1 MDMHKHWGWLG
12 MALLALAFVACDEGS
27 DDDDDSALD
36 EEDGAMFVDEALQG
50 CVREHLGL
58 ESDHELVPGDVGALA
73 HLDCPD
79 DAIADLKGLEHFT
92 GLQTLTLW
100 ENDVTDITPLADLT
114 SLTWLQLG
122 HNDIRDLSPLAGL
135 TQLQR
140 LGLAVN
146 DVTDVS
152 PLAGL
157 DQLVWL
163 NLDRNDLLDN
173 TLGALCDLDALTWVT
188 VEHNYIDELDELD
201 CLGDA
206 DVFHDYQ
213 DDPEDRSSEANPL
226 SAIAPVNGNGAGTLV
241 PVATDDGRLSL
252 SWQMADQR
260 VDVIPEFAGE
270 LAVVEGAVFHHTASF
285 VREIGSLTASGWEL
299 CSGPHA
305 GVCDLAIGR
314 KVSGDSVL
322 ADARPVVTATLS
334 YAPAGGGDGRDAEYG
349 AVDEGMLDYVF
360 ASPNQFDAG
369 SCIFMATTGC
379 MEVLM
384 NQHTDLDAVDYMG
397 DTDLS
402 ERFLM
407 TAYNA
412 VPDARVD
419 YFLTDLIHSYNY
431 LGGSMLDRDYPFQ
444 AGYIEDTFNGVVE
457 SGPMDPDA
465 YFSAYYSWL
474 DLRPDG
480 WEDMMVETPRAAR
493 TVIFVDPDRDQNS
506 YWAVALGDDEIVE
519 QIKYELRTKRAPVMV
534 VYNHYLY
541 WHADIIVGYDDTVDT
556 NGCPMVEASLD
567 YFEQQGAT
575 SYVNAIEN
583 HIDDL
588 GGCTDQG
595 IFYVRD
601 SIYDGTDDE
610 PMYEYSVDHGYSQPY
625 SRRII
630 ERSYNWV
637 KFLGNHAYSIHRW

>member
-1 MDMHKHWGWLG
+1 MDIRHCWAWLG
-12 MALLALAFVACDEGS
+12 VALLALVFVACESDN

-36 EEDGAMFVDEALQG
+36 EDQGAILVDEALAG
-50 CVREHLGL
+50 CVRDHLGL
-58 ESDHELVPGDVGALA
+58 EADHEFVPADVHDVV

-79 DAIADLKGLEHFT
+79 HGITDIQGLEYFAS
-92 GLQTLTLW
+92 LQTLTLW
-100 ENDVTDITPLADLT
+100 ENDISDVAPLAGLT

-122 HNDIRDLSPLAGL
+122 FNEIRDISPLAGL
-135 TQLQR
+135 SELER
-140 LGLAVN
+140 LGLAAN
-146 DVTDVS
+146 DVADLTA
-152 PLAGL
+152 LAGL
-157 DQLVWL
+157 SKLTWL
-163 NLDRNDLLDN
+163 DLNRNDLLADK
-173 TLGALCDLDALTWVT
+173 LSALCDLDALTWVT
-188 VEHNYIDELDELD
+188 VEHNYLDDLGELD

-206 DVFHDYQ
+206 DVFTDYQ
-213 DDPEDRSSEANPL
+213 EDLEDRSADATDPL
-226 SAIAPVNGNGAGTLV
+226 AAVVPAAGAGDGVLDLV
-241 PVATDDGRLSL
+241 AEDGHVALA
-252 SWQMADQR
+252 WQMDGQR
-260 VDVIPEFAGE
+260 LDVIQEFAGE
-270 LAVVEGAVFHHTASF
+270 LVARDGAIFHRVGDTE
-285 VREIGSLTASGWEL
+285 REIGSFDDDGWKL
-299 CSGPHA
+299 CSGTHA
-305 GVCDLAIGR
+305 GTCDLAVGR
-314 KVSGDSVL
+314 KFSGEHVL
-322 ADARPVVTATLS
+322 GDPRPVVTASLS
-334 YAPAGGGDGRDAEYG
+334 YPQAGGGNDGEDAYG
-349 AVDEGMLDYVF
+349 LVDEGLVDHVF

-369 SCIFMATTGC
+369 SCIFMATTGS
-379 MEVLM
+379 MEVLL
-384 NQHTDLDAVDYMG
+384 NQHADPGTIDYLG

-412 VPDARVD
+412 VPDARVE
-419 YFLTDLIHSYNY
+419 YFLTDLVHAYNY

-474 DLRPDG
+474 DLRPEG
-480 WEDMMVETPRAAR
+480 WEEMMVETPRAAR

-506 YWAVALGDDEIVE
+506 YWAVALGDDEVVE

-541 WHADIIVGYDDTVDT
+541 WHADIIVGYDDTRET

-567 YFEQQGAT
+567 YFDQQGAT
-575 SYVNAIEN
+575 SYVNQIES
-583 HIDDL
+583 HIDEL
-588 GGCTDQG
+588 GGCTNQG

-610 PMYEYSVDHGYSQPY
+610 PMYEYSVAHGYEQPY